1 MIILYYST
9 MSACIPTLSPQRI
22 DEDLMH
28 VHVDELILF
37 ELPDGGS
44 REAPNAGVV
53 TTADDIVDVVRIF
66 FPINNA

>member
-1 MIILYYST
+1 
-9 MSACIPTLSPQRI
+9 
-22 DEDLMH
+22 MH